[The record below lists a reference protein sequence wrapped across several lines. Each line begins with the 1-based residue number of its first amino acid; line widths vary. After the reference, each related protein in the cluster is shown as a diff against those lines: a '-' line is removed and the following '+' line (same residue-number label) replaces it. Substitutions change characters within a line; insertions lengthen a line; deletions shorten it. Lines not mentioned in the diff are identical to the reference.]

1 MMNICEYEDQYKI
14 VEERLCP
21 EHKQDVTMRC
31 STCMRTICVE
41 CLDDDTAC
49 YGISQLLFLFF
60 NQTEA
65 TTFGLYEVN
74 QQPTHFMVWLFYFK
88 LKH

>member
-1 MMNICEYEDQYKI
+1 MMDICEYDAQYKI

-21 EHKQDVTMRC
+21 KHKQDVTMRC

-49 YGISQLLFLFF
+49 YGKSQLLFL
-60 NQTEA
+60 
-65 TTFGLYEVN
+65 LYSAA
-74 QQPTHFMVWLFYFK
+74 QK
-88 LKH
+88 LDYSVYKK

>member
-1 MMNICEYEDQYKI
+1 MMDICEYDDQYKI

-49 YGISQLLFLFF
+49 DGICQFTVLFF
-60 NQTEA
+60 IQK
-65 TTFGLYEVN
+65 
-74 QQPTHFMVWLFYFK
+74 LFFYNWQK
-88 LKH
+88 INLVHAKYTKTIC